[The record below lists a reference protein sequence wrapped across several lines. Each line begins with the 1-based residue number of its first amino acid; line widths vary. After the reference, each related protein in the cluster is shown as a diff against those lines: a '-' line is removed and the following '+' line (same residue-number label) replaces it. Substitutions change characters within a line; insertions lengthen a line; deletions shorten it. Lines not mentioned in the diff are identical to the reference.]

1 MSQSARDPTVAPV
14 LTDTVWF
21 VEVVRDAQAGNL
33 SAFDT
38 LFQYYNARIC
48 TYLARMIDNDEE
60 GRDLAQETFIK
71 VWRALPGMNGVPQ
84 FETWLYRIAT
94 NTAIDHLRRRKFRW
108 PLSNP
113 RAAGFC
119 LWERA
124 GQRAALLHGH
134 ARIARRPGRHRSS
147 APS

>member
-21 VEVVRDAQAGNL
+21 VEVVQDAQAGNL

-71 VWRALPGMNGVPQ
+71 VWRALPGMNDVPQ

-94 NTAIDHLRRRKFRW
+94 NTALTICAVGSF
-108 PLSNP
+108 
-113 RAAGFC
+113 AG
-119 LWERA
+119 
-124 GQRAALLHGH
+124 
-134 ARIARRPGRHRSS
+134 RSVKI
-147 APS
+147 